1 MTNDFEKLIGIND
14 LVFGIIFKIYHYI
27 HLGGNLGLFTGMS
40 VLSLFEIIF
49 WVARFIFRGR
59 KVDGKPLNKNTGR
72 KLKKKLQ
79 KRKSLGKTN
88 RYSR

>member
-1 MTNDFEKLIGIND
+1 MVEEVKLYSPE
-14 LVFGIIFKIYHYI
+14 IYYSH
-27 HLGGNLGLFTGMS
+27 NLGLFTGMS

-59 KVDGKPLNKNTGR
+59 KVDGKPLNKNTRR
-72 KLKKKLQ
+72 KLKKELQ
-79 KRKSLGKTN
+79 KRKKLGKTD

>member
-1 MTNDFEKLIGIND
+1 MIEKLYFEITV
-14 LVFGIIFKIYHYI
+14 LFLKLYHLL

-49 WVARFIFRGR
+49 WVARFIFRGG
-59 KVDGKPLNKNTGR
+59 KVDGKPSNKNTGR

-79 KRKSLGKTN
+79 KRNRLGRTDRN
-88 RYSR
+88 LR